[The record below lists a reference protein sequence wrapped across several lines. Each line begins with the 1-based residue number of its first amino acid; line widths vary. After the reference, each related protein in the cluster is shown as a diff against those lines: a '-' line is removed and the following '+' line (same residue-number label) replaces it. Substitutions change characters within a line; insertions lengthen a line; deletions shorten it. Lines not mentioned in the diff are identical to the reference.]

1 MRLCVHEFVTLDG
14 VMQGPG
20 GPDEDRSNGFDL
32 GGWLVP
38 YADEDFGR
46 VVDGWFA
53 DAEAILLGRTTY
65 AMMQPYWSSVTDPD
79 NHVATV
85 LNSYPKY
92 VASTTLTEQTATWD
106 NSTVFTDPVLDQVRT
121 LKERPG
127 SELQVHGSWQLVRS
141 LHDAG
146 LVDVYRLLV
155 FPVVLGDGK
164 RLFEPGATP
173 TGFRTVSS
181 ELTGTGV
188 VSLVLEPTPLAEA
201 HTFAVED
208 GRETVA

>member
-1 MRLCVHEFVTLDG
+1 MRLCVHEFLTLDG

-20 GPDEDRSNGFDL
+20 APDEDRSNGFGS

-46 VVDGWFA
+46 IVDGWFR
-53 DAEAILLGRTTY
+53 DAEAILLGRSTY
-65 AMMQPYWSSVTDPD
+65 SMMQPYWSEVSDPD
-79 NHVATV
+79 SRVATV

-106 NSTVFTDPVLDQVRT
+106 NTTLLPDSVLDRVRE
-121 LKERPG
+121 LKEQPG
-127 SELQVHGSWQLVRS
+127 RELQVHGSWQLVRA
-141 LHDAG
+141 LHDAR

-155 FPVVLGDGK
+155 FPVVLGEGK
-164 RLFEPGATP
+164 RLFEVGTAPS
-173 TGFRTVSS
+173 GFVTQSS
-181 ELTGTGV
+181 ELTAAGV
-188 VSLVLEPTPLAEA
+188 VSLVLEPAPLTAGA
-201 HTFAVED
+201 FVVED

>member
-20 GPDEDRSNGFDL
+20 GPDEDRSNGFAY

-46 VVDGWFA
+46 IVDGWFA

-65 AMMQPYWSSVTDPD
+65 QMMQPYWSSVTDPG

-85 LNSYPKY
+85 LNTFPKY
-92 VASTTLTEQTATWD
+92 VASTTLTEQTASWD
-106 NSTVFTDPVLDQVRT
+106 NSTVLDVSVSDRVLE
-121 LKERPG
+121 LKDRPG
-127 SELQVHGSWQLVRS
+127 GELQVHGSWQLVRT

-146 LVDVYRLLV
+146 LIDVYRLMV
-155 FPVVLGDGK
+155 FPVVVGEGK
-164 RLFEPGATP
+164 RLFEPGSVP
-173 TGFRTVSS
+173 SGFRTLSS
-181 ELTGTGV
+181 ELTATGV
-188 VSLVLEPTPLAEA
+188 VSLVLEPAPLAEA
-201 HTFAVED
+201 RTFVVED